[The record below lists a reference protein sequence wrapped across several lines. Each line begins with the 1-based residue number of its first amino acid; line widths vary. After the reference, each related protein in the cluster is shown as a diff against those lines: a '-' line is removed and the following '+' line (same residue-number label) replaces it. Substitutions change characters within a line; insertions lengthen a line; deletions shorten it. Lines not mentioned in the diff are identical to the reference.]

1 MLNDKQSLI
10 LCGILAGG
18 IFVTGLLNI
27 LDHFIVLT
35 VITVLFLAI
44 IFNLVLSNLDS
55 NKDKPK
61 DSK

>member
-35 VITVLFLAI
+35 VITVLFLTI